1 MTATTSPL
9 DEIPGLL
16 RCETTAR
23 EVGIAQAMEMTH
35 SVYSHEHVYGR
46 FCTLQDYVDCP
57 PEEVWDYLADERNL
71 DEWTFSTRD
80 FAPVEGGEPGLL
92 VGWDRLA
99 DDTRIYLRVKGNR
112 EAGTLDYHCAWDQ
125 GEKLWMIYLMR
136 VVPAE
141 VVLDR
146 PGSVVIWSNCKHP
159 WYENNP
165 HPELAS
171 SPDRVWVGD
180 LWPLFYAGH
189 AIELANLKAILEH
202 RHRNGIPVTG
212 HVARDRA

>member
-16 RCETTAR
+16 RCETTER

-35 SVYSHEHVYGR
+35 SVYTHEQIYGQ
-46 FCTLQDYVDCP
+46 FCTLQDYIDVP
-57 PEEVWDYLADERNL
+57 PHELWDYLADDRNL
-71 DEWTFSTRD
+71 DEWTYSTRH
-80 FAPVEGGEPGLL
+80 FEQVEGAEPGLK

-99 DDTRIYLRVKGNR
+99 DDTRIYLRVEGNR
-112 EAGTLDYHCAWDQ
+112 EALTLDYRCAWDQ
-125 GEKLWMIYLMR
+125 GEKLWMNYMMR
-136 VVPAE
+136 ILPADI
-141 VVLDR
+141 VLDR
-146 PGSVVIWSNCKHP
+146 PGSVLVWTNCRHP
-159 WYENNP
+159 WYDDNP

-189 AIELANLKAILEH
+189 AIELANLKAIMEH
-202 RHRNGIPVTG
+202 RHRNGIPLSG
-212 HVARDRA
+212 HVVRGR

>member
-9 DEIPGLL
+9 ADIPGLL
-16 RCETTAR
+16 RCETTER

-35 SVYSHEHVYGR
+35 SVYTHEQIYGQ
-46 FCTLQDYVDCP
+46 FCTLQDYIDCP
-57 PEEVWDYLADERNL
+57 PDDVWEYLADDRNL
-71 DEWTFSTRD
+71 DEWTYSTRD
-80 FAPVEGGEPGLL
+80 FEPVPGQPGLK

-99 DDTRIYLRVKGNR
+99 DDTRIYLRTKGNK
-112 EAGTLDYHCAWDQ
+112 EARTLDYHCAWDQ

-136 VVPAE
+136 VIPAE
-141 VVLDR
+141 VVLDK
-146 PGSVVIWSNCKHP
+146 PGSVVVWSNCRHP
-159 WYENNP
+159 WYDNNP

-212 HVARDRA
+212 HVDRERG